1 VEMKNFYDGKFQESK
16 TDMFFDVHDPATG
29 KIIAKTPYSS
39 LDELNAAV
47 NSAKKAF
54 NSWKKVPAVDR
65 VQPLYRLKHLLE
77 RDSDKI
83 SEILV
88 REHGKTFTEAKG
100 DLLRGIQMCEVA
112 CGIPSLQMGKF
123 SASVANGIDSYSM
136 RRPIGVFAGINPFNF
151 PAMVPFWFWP
161 FAVATGN
168 TFVMKPSERVPM
180 TQDYIFQLIQDC
192 GFPPGVINL
201 IGGGQ
206 EIVEGICDH
215 PDIAGVSF
223 VGSTPVA
230 KIVHDRAREN
240 RKRVQALGGAKN
252 FLVMTDNAS
261 IEKSVRAM
269 VDSCY
274 GCAGE
279 RCLAG
284 SVLVGVG
291 SRFEDLKGEVIRNA
305 KKVVLGNGMDLG
317 TSMGPVISKEA
328 LDRINLDISTAI
340 KEGAQIVFDG
350 RENIPA
356 GDGFFMGPVVLDN
369 VKPGTLMATKEIFG
383 PVIGLMRTN
392 HLDEAIN
399 LINSSTFANTCSIFS
414 NDGMEVQHFIE
425 SVHPSMVG
433 VNLGVPAPM
442 AFFSFGGSKE
452 SFFGDV
458 KVHGRS
464 SIEFFTEEHTV
475 MQRWF
480 NRDEMQDLN
489 PHWAKAKS

>member
-1 VEMKNFYDGKFQESK
+1 MEIKNYINGKFQKSNTSE
-16 TDMFFDVHDPATG
+16 FADVHDPSNG
-29 KIIAKTPYSS
+29 KVIARTPMSTFS
-39 LDELNAAV
+39 ELDEAV
-47 NSAKKAF
+47 KAAKKAF
-54 NSWKKVPAVDR
+54 QIWRSTPAVDR
-65 VQPLYRLKHLLE
+65 VQPLYKLKNLLE

-88 REHGKTFTEAKG
+88 KEHGKTFSEAKG

-112 CGIPSLQMGKF
+112 CGIPTLQMGKF
-123 SASVANGIDSYSM
+123 SNNVARGIDSYSM
-136 RRPIGVFAGINPFNF
+136 RRPLGVFAGINPFNF

-180 TQDYIFQLIQDC
+180 TQEYIFELINEC

-201 IGGGQ
+201 VNGGK
-206 EIVEGICDH
+206 EIVEGILNH
-215 PDIAGVSF
+215 PDIVGVSF
-223 VGSTPVA
+223 VGSTEVA
-230 KIVHDRAREN
+230 KIVYDKGRAN

-252 FLVMTDNAS
+252 FLVMTENAS
-261 IEKSVRAM
+261 IEESVRAM
-269 VDSCY
+269 VESCY

-291 SRFEDLKGEVIRNA
+291 RSFEKLKAEVVRNA
-305 KKVVLGNGMDLG
+305 KNVIVGSGLEKD
-317 TSMGPVISKEA
+317 TTMGPVISKTAME
-328 LDRINLDISTAI
+328 RINKDIESAI
-340 KEGAQIVFDG
+340 SEGANIVYDG
-350 RENIPA
+350 RDKVPD
-356 GDGFFMGPVVLDN
+356 GDGFYVGPVVLDN
-369 VKPGTLMATKEIFG
+369 IKPGTLMATKEIFG
-383 PVIGLMRTN
+383 PVIGLM
-392 HLDEAIN
+392 HVGQLSEAID
-399 LINSSTFANTCSIFS
+399 LINSSSYANTCSIFS
-414 NDGMEVQHFIE
+414 NDGMEVQQFID

-433 VNLGVPAPM
+433 INLGVPAPM

-458 KVHGRS
+458 KVHGQS

-480 NRDEMQDLN
+480 NLDENQQLN
-489 PHWAKAKS
+489 PHWDQN

>member
-1 VEMKNFYDGKFQESK
+1 MNVNNYINGKFVTSK
-16 TDMFFDVHDPATG
+16 ASDFFDVHDPSTG
-29 KIIAKTPYSS
+29 EVIAKTPLSTSS
-39 LDELNAAV
+39 ELDNAVHA
-47 NSAKKAF
+47 AKTAF
-54 NSWKKVPAVDR
+54 KVWKSTPAVDR

-88 REHGKTFTEAKG
+88 KEHGKTFAEAKG

-112 CGIPSLQMGKF
+112 CGIPTLQMGKF
-123 SASVANGIDSYSM
+123 SNNVARGIDSYSM
-136 RRPIGVFAGINPFNF
+136 RRPMGVFAGINPFNF

-168 TFVMKPSERVPM
+168 TFVMKPSERVPL
-180 TQDYIFQLIQDC
+180 TQEYIFQLIDEC

-201 IGGGQ
+201 VNGGK
-206 EIVEGICDH
+206 EVVEGIVNH
-215 PDIAGVSF
+215 PDIVGVSF
-223 VGSTPVA
+223 VGSTEVA
-230 KIVHDRAREN
+230 KIVYDKARGN

-252 FLVMTDNAS
+252 FLVMTENAS
-261 IEKSVRAM
+261 VEKSVRAM

-291 SRFEDLKGEVIRNA
+291 NSHEALKNEVIKNA
-305 KKVVLGNGMDLG
+305 KEVIVGNGMESN
-317 TSMGPVISKEA
+317 TSMGPVISQSA
-328 LDRINLDISTAI
+328 LERINSDIEIAL
-340 KEGAQIVFDG
+340 KEGAEIVYDG
-350 RENIPA
+350 RKSVPQN
-356 GDGFFMGPVVLDN
+356 GGFYLGPVVLDN

-383 PVIGLMRTN
+383 PVIGLMKVD
-392 HLDEAIN
+392 HLSQAVE
-399 LINSSTFANTCSIFS
+399 LINSSDYANTCSIFS
-414 NDGMEVQHFIE
+414 NDGMEAQQFID

-458 KVHGRS
+458 KVHGQS

-480 NRDEMQDLN
+480 NLDEKQDLN
-489 PHWAKAKS
+489 PHWSKD

>member
-1 VEMKNFYDGKFQESK
+1 MKVRNYINGQFQLSDTK
-16 TDMFFDVHDPATG
+16 DFFDVHDPSNG
-29 KIIAKTPYSS
+29 RIIAQTPQSS
-39 LDELNAAV
+39 VNDLDLAV
-47 NSAKKAF
+47 SSAMLAF
-54 NSWKKVPAVDR
+54 ESWRSTPAVDR
-65 VQPLYRLKHLLE
+65 VQPLYKLKILLE

-88 REHGKTFTEAKG
+88 QEHGKTLKEAKG

-112 CGIPSLQMGKF
+112 CGIPSLSMGQF
-123 SASVANGIDSYSM
+123 SNNVASGIDSFSL

-168 TFVMKPSERVPM
+168 TYVMKPSERVPM
-180 TQDYIFQLIQDC
+180 TQEYIFSLIDEC

-201 IGGGQ
+201 VNGGK
-206 EIVEGICDH
+206 EIVNGILEH
-215 PDIAGVSF
+215 KDISGVNF
-223 VGSTPVA
+223 VGSTHVA
-230 KIVHDRAREN
+230 KIVYEKCTQN

-252 FLVMTDNAS
+252 FLVITESAS
-261 IEKSVRAM
+261 VKKSVQAM
-269 VDSCY
+269 VESCY

-291 SRFEDLKGEVIRNA
+291 NVFDDLKNEVIRNA
-305 KKVVLGNGMDLG
+305 SEVVVGNGLDAK
-317 TSMGPVISKEA
+317 TTMGPVISKEA
-328 LDRINLDISTAI
+328 FDRINKDIETALS
-340 KEGAQIVFDG
+340 EGAELVYDG
-350 RENIPA
+350 RADVPE
-356 GDGFFMGPVVLDN
+356 GEGYFFGPVVLDN

-383 PVIGLMRTN
+383 PVIGLMKVSGLN
-392 HLDEAIN
+392 EAIEI
-399 LINSSTFANTCSIFS
+399 INSSSYANTCSIFS
-414 NDGMEVQHFIE
+414 NNGMEAQKFID

-452 SFFGDV
+452 SFFGDI
-458 KVHGRS
+458 KVHGKS

-480 NRDEMQDLN
+480 NLDASQELN
-489 PHWAKAKS
+489 PHWNKN